1 MNKEFEFFSNSI
13 GDFTLRRRLI
23 NIFDF
28 IPKQGSLKILDFG
41 CGEGVYTYALSKFT
55 NHKITALDYD
65 KNIISN
71 LNNLNLNKDVKKII
85 LDGEK
90 DAFPF
95 QKNQFDIII
104 LSEVLEHV
112 NDDVNLL
119 NKLYKYLNIN
129 GHIIITVPNFY
140 YPISIDPLNGIRRLC
155 NLGHFNP
162 KNTFLGGM
170 WSYDHKRLYKKEDIN
185 RLISCMNFKVVNLVG
200 LTRYVFPFYY
210 HLIRTVKIFIDK
222 SPNGY
227 ISSSLNKFNPK
238 KNFISKIFKFFY
250 KIFELFDSFNSNY
263 TNIDFNFVTYLLI
276 LKKKTNDR

>member
-95 QKNQFDIII
+95 HKNQFDIII

-119 NKLYKYLNIN
+119 NKLWTHHHYRSKFLLSNI
-129 GHIIITVPNFY
+129 Y
-140 YPISIDPLNGIRRLC
+140 R
-155 NLGHFNP
+155 
-162 KNTFLGGM
+162 
-170 WSYDHKRLYKKEDIN
+170 
-185 RLISCMNFKVVNLVG
+185 
-200 LTRYVFPFYY
+200 
-210 HLIRTVKIFIDK
+210 
-222 SPNGY
+222 
-227 ISSSLNKFNPK
+227 SLKWNK
-238 KNFISKIFKFFY
+238 KNMQFR
-250 KIFELFDSFNSNY
+250 SFQS
-263 TNIDFNFVTYLLI
+263 
-276 LKKKTNDR
+276 